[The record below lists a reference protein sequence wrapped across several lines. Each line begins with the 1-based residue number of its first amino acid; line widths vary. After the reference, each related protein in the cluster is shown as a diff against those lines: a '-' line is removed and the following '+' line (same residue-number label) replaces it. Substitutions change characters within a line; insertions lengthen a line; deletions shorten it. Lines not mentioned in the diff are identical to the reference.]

1 MAQNPLV
8 EQAKLGNVNAI
19 ASLMNRLLKSQGMLA
34 NVEREDDCL
43 EILIESDLRSLNDEV
58 RIPKRQILVGMLKKW
73 FVTLE
78 VQTVSSIKI
87 SWQQTGADQPAWTE
101 EIFLVEPDNRD
112 ISQNGGITE
121 PQRRPKIQPLPVFP
135 SPPMHESNLSSD
147 RAANQSNPPSS
158 SPDLDEMFGEIN
170 SPKPFPN
177 TISVS
182 NLNSDL
188 SFDLSSDLESSKSP
202 QDEEL
207 LFFADVPP
215 TPEPQE
221 EISSFQSE
229 PPFEPQSELTS
240 PSRSSSPAWQTLIKT
255 PSFAIQFLQYCV
267 ICAIIILT
275 LRGLHAALGSNKAPK
290 AASIAPQT
298 ILM

>member
-8 EQAKLGNVNAI
+8 EQAKQGNINAI

-34 NVEREDDCL
+34 NVEREGDCL
-43 EILIESDLRSLNDEV
+43 EILIESDFRSLNDEV

-101 EIFLVEPDNRD
+101 KIFLVEHANQNISQD

-121 PQRRPKIQPLPVFP
+121 PQKRPRIQPLPVFP
-135 SPPMHESNLSSD
+135 SQPMHESNLSSD
-147 RAANQSNPPSS
+147 RSVSKSNPVTS

-170 SPKPFPN
+170 SPRSLPN
-177 TISVS
+177 TTSVS
-182 NLNSDL
+182 N
-188 SFDLSSDLESSKSP
+188 LSSDLENFKSS
-202 QDEEL
+202 QDEEM

-221 EISSFQSE
+221 EISNFQSE
-229 PPFEPQSELTS
+229 PQSEPAS
-240 PSRSSSPAWQTLIKT
+240 SSSSPAWQTLVKT

-267 ICAIIILT
+267 VCAIIILT
-275 LRGLHAALGSNKAPK
+275 LRGIHAALGSSKAPQ
-290 AASIAPQT
+290 AATLAPQT
-298 ILM
+298 ILI

>member
-8 EQAKLGNVNAI
+8 EQAKLGNINAI

-34 NVEREDDCL
+34 NVERDGDCL

-58 RIPKRQILVGMLKKW
+58 RTPKRQILVGMLRKW

-147 RAANQSNPPSS
+147 RAANQRNPTAS

-170 SPKPFPN
+170 SPSLLPN
-177 TISVS
+177 TTSVS
-182 NLNSDL
+182 N
-188 SFDLSSDLESSKSP
+188 LSSDLESFKSSS
-202 QDEEL
+202 DEEL

-215 TPEPQE
+215 TPEPQA
-221 EISSFQSE
+221 EIRSFQS
-229 PPFEPQSELTS
+229 EPQSELTS
-240 PSRSSSPAWQTLIKT
+240 SSRSTAWQTLIKT

-267 ICAIIILT
+267 VCAIIILT
-275 LRGLHAALGSNKAPK
+275 LRGLHAALGSSKAPK
-290 AASIAPQT
+290 AASLAPQT

>member
-8 EQAKLGNVNAI
+8 EQAKLGNINAI

-34 NVEREDDCL
+34 NVERDGDCL

-58 RIPKRQILVGMLKKW
+58 RIPKRQILVGMLRKW

-135 SPPMHESNLSSD
+135 SPPIHESNLSSD
-147 RAANQSNPPSS
+147 RAANQRNPTAS

-170 SPKPFPN
+170 SPSLLPN
-177 TISVS
+177 TTSVS
-182 NLNSDL
+182 N
-188 SFDLSSDLESSKSP
+188 LSSDLESFKSSS
-202 QDEEL
+202 DEEL

-215 TPEPQE
+215 TPEPQA
-221 EISSFQSE
+221 EIRSFQS
-229 PPFEPQSELTS
+229 EPQSELTS
-240 PSRSSSPAWQTLIKT
+240 LSSSPAWQT
-255 PSFAIQFLQYCV
+255 
-267 ICAIIILT
+267 
-275 LRGLHAALGSNKAPK
+275 
-290 AASIAPQT
+290 
-298 ILM
+298 

>member
-34 NVEREDDCL
+34 NVERDGDCL

-58 RIPKRQILVGMLKKW
+58 RIPKRQILVGMLRKW

-147 RAANQSNPPSS
+147 RAANQRNPTAS

-170 SPKPFPN
+170 SPSFLPN
-177 TISVS
+177 TTSVS
-182 NLNSDL
+182 N
-188 SFDLSSDLESSKSP
+188 LSSDLESFKSSP
-202 QDEEL
+202 DEEL

-215 TPEPQE
+215 TPEPQA
-221 EISSFQSE
+221 EIRSFQS
-229 PPFEPQSELTS
+229 EPQSELTS
-240 PSRSSSPAWQTLIKT
+240 SSRSSSPAWQTLVKT

-267 ICAIIILT
+267 VCAIIILT
-275 LRGLHAALGSNKAPK
+275 LRGLHAALGSSKAPK
-290 AASIAPQT
+290 AASLAPQT

>member
-34 NVEREDDCL
+34 NVERDGDCL

-121 PQRRPKIQPLPVFP
+121 PQRRPKIQPLPVFSP
-135 SPPMHESNLSSD
+135 PPMHESNLSSD
-147 RAANQSNPPSS
+147 RADSKSNPPSS

-170 SPKPFPN
+170 SPSLLPN
-177 TISVS
+177 TTSVS
-182 NLNSDL
+182 N
-188 SFDLSSDLESSKSP
+188 LSSDLESFKSSP
-202 QDEEL
+202 DEEL

-215 TPEPQE
+215 TPEPQA
-221 EISSFQSE
+221 EIRSFQS
-229 PPFEPQSELTS
+229 EPQSELTS
-240 PSRSSSPAWQTLIKT
+240 SSSSPAWQTLVKT

-267 ICAIIILT
+267 VCAIIILT
-275 LRGLHAALGSNKAPK
+275 LRGLHAALGSSKAPK
-290 AASIAPQT
+290 AASLAPQT

>member
-8 EQAKLGNVNAI
+8 EQAKQGNINAI

-34 NVEREDDCL
+34 NVEREGDCL

-101 EIFLVEPDNRD
+101 EIFLVEPANQNINQDINQD

-121 PQRRPKIQPLPVFP
+121 PQKRPRIQPLPVFP
-135 SPPMHESNLSSD
+135 SQSMHESNLSSD
-147 RAANQSNPPSS
+147 RSVSKSNPVTP
-158 SPDLDEMFGEIN
+158 SPDLDEMFGKIN
-170 SPKPFPN
+170 SSRSLPTN
-177 TISVS
+177 ISG
-182 NLNSDL
+182 LT
-188 SFDLSSDLESSKSP
+188 LSSDLENPKSF

-221 EISSFQSE
+221 QISNFQAE
-229 PPFEPQSELTS
+229 PQSEPQSELTS
-240 PSRSSSPAWQTLIKT
+240 SPSRPAWQTLVKT

-267 ICAIIILT
+267 VCAIIILT
-275 LRGLHAALGSNKAPK
+275 VRGLHAALGNSKAPK
-290 AASIAPQT
+290 AATLAPQT
-298 ILM
+298 ILS

>member
-19 ASLMNRLLKSQGMLA
+19 ASLINRLLKSQGMLA
-34 NVEREDDCL
+34 NVERDGDCL

-58 RIPKRQILVGMLKKW
+58 RTPKRQILVGMLRKW

-135 SPPMHESNLSSD
+135 SPPIHESNLSSD
-147 RAANQSNPPSS
+147 RAANQRNPTAS

-170 SPKPFPN
+170 SPSLLPN
-177 TISVS
+177 TTSVS
-182 NLNSDL
+182 N
-188 SFDLSSDLESSKSP
+188 LSSDLESFKSSS
-202 QDEEL
+202 DEEL
-207 LFFADVPP
+207 LFFADEPP
-215 TPEPQE
+215 TPEPQA
-221 EISSFQSE
+221 EIRSFQS
-229 PPFEPQSELTS
+229 EPQSELTS
-240 PSRSSSPAWQTLIKT
+240 SSRSTAWQTLIKT

-267 ICAIIILT
+267 VCAIIILT
-275 LRGLHAALGSNKAPK
+275 LRGLHAALGSSKAPK
-290 AASIAPQT
+290 AASLAPQT

>member
-8 EQAKLGNVNAI
+8 EQAKLGNINAI

-34 NVEREDDCL
+34 NVERDGDCL

-58 RIPKRQILVGMLKKW
+58 RTPKRQILVGMLRKW

-121 PQRRPKIQPLPVFP
+121 PQRRLKIQPLPVFP
-135 SPPMHESNLSSD
+135 SPPIHESNLSSD
-147 RAANQSNPPSS
+147 RAANQRNPTAS

-170 SPKPFPN
+170 SPSLLPN
-177 TISVS
+177 TTSVS
-182 NLNSDL
+182 N
-188 SFDLSSDLESSKSP
+188 LSSDLESFKSSS
-202 QDEEL
+202 DEEL

-215 TPEPQE
+215 TPEPQA
-221 EISSFQSE
+221 EIRSFQS
-229 PPFEPQSELTS
+229 EPQSELTS
-240 PSRSSSPAWQTLIKT
+240 SSRSTAWQTLIKT

-267 ICAIIILT
+267 VCAIIILT
-275 LRGLHAALGSNKAPK
+275 LRGLHAALGSSKAPK
-290 AASIAPQT
+290 AASLAPQT

>member
-8 EQAKLGNVNAI
+8 EQAKLGNINAI

-34 NVEREDDCL
+34 NVERDGDCL

-58 RIPKRQILVGMLKKW
+58 RTPKRQILVGMLRKW

-121 PQRRPKIQPLPVFP
+121 PQRRLKIQPLPVFP
-135 SPPMHESNLSSD
+135 SLPMHESNLSSD
-147 RAANQSNPPSS
+147 RAANQRNPTAS

-170 SPKPFPN
+170 SPSLLPN
-177 TISVS
+177 TTSVS
-182 NLNSDL
+182 N
-188 SFDLSSDLESSKSP
+188 LSSDLESFKSSS
-202 QDEEL
+202 DEEL

-215 TPEPQE
+215 TPEPQA
-221 EISSFQSE
+221 EIRSFQS
-229 PPFEPQSELTS
+229 EPQSELTS
-240 PSRSSSPAWQTLIKT
+240 SSRSTAWQTLIKT

-267 ICAIIILT
+267 VCAIIILT
-275 LRGLHAALGSNKAPK
+275 LRGLHAALGSSKAPK
-290 AASIAPQT
+290 AASLAPQT